1 MGSYNLFEN
10 LKLKNFSILPGS
22 ETKLLKGL
30 ELGCTGIITA
40 TCNVTAELSR
50 KVYDDFFAG
59 KNQLYNDKLC
69 DVRNT
74 FDKYNLISGLHT
86 FCAQNDNTYKN
97 ILPPLRLLNKN
108 LHYKLLF
115 HPDLYFGEAYTNG
128 EIVIENGTLTDFLDL
143 ALMNIGRGE
152 LNFFSYLM
160 NRLRGSYRYLTNFN
174 FIKKSKMNVSHHY
187 DISDGLYDLFLDPKG
202 QYSCAY
208 FKDENDNL
216 ETAQNNKI
224 NHIIK
229 KLNIKSDQKVLDI
242 GCGWGSLAI
251 DIAKSAQCE
260 VTGITLSENQLNYCN
275 QKAKELNLENQVKFK
290 LMDYRELNEKFD
302 RIVSVG
308 MCEHVG
314 RKFYKKFF
322 NQIEKMLKDDGI
334 SLIHTIG
341 SVNPPRDPHP
351 WITKYIF
358 PGGYTPSL
366 SEVTTPI
373 EKAGLI
379 VTDIEVLR
387 MHYSHTLRH
396 WKENCLNNKDKI
408 IEMFD
413 EKFFRM
419 WEFYLAGCEMAF
431 KWGDQVVYQ
440 FQLTKNYTSTPVTR
454 DYIYQ

>member
-1 MGSYNLFEN
+1 MQLARFLNKVFEKDGFILIDANSKKYIIGSPKSEN
-10 LKLKNFSILPGS
+10 PIQIKILDKQLHF
-22 ETKLLKGL
+22 KLL
-30 ELGCTGIITA
+30 I
-40 TCNVTAELSR
+40 
-50 KVYDDFFAG
+50 
-59 KNQLYNDKLC
+59 Q
-69 DVRNT
+69 
-74 FDKYNLISGLHT
+74 
-86 FCAQNDNTYKN
+86 
-97 ILPPLRLLNKN
+97 
-108 LHYKLLF
+108 
-115 HPDLYFGEAYTNG
+115 PDLYLGEAYTEG
-128 EIVIENGTLTDFLDL
+128 KIVIENGTLTDFLDL
-143 ALMNIGRGE
+143 ALMNIGRK
-152 LNFFSYLM
+152 NINIISYLI
-160 NRLRGSYRYLTNFN
+160 NKLRGSYRYLTNFN

-187 DISDGLYDLFLDPKG
+187 DISDDLYDLFLDPKR

-208 FKDENDNL
+208 FKNENDSL

-224 NHIIK
+224 QHIIK
-229 KLNIKSDQKVLDI
+229 KLNIKPNQKVLDI

-251 DIAKSAQCE
+251 DVAKSAQCE
-260 VTGITLSENQLNYCN
+260 VVGITLSENQFKYCT
-275 QKAKELNLENQVKFK
+275 QKAKELNLENQLTFK
-290 LMDYRELNEKFD
+290 LMDYRELNDKFD

-308 MCEHVG
+308 MFEHVG
-314 RKFYKKFF
+314 RKFYNKFF
-322 NQIEKMLKDDGI
+322 KQIDNLLDKDGV

-379 VTDIEVLR
+379 VSDIEVLR
-387 MHYSHTLRH
+387 LHYAHTLRH
-396 WKENCLNNKDKI
+396 WKENCIKNKEKI
-408 IEMFD
+408 ISMFD